1 MRIYKNERNAAI
13 GHFRTSRMIKLKN
26 VSKQYGTIKA
36 LDGINLDIKSG
47 EMALLVGSS
56 GAGKSTLMKLLYR
69 EERPTTG
76 NIIIG
81 NIDVS
86 SLSDT
91 KIPYLRRRMGIVFQD
106 FKLLPNKSAFENV
119 AYALRGLGAEEYE
132 IQKRVS
138 GALKLVGLLERAFN
152 LPSELSGGEQQ
163 RVGIARAIVQGPPLV
178 IADEPTGNL
187 DPSTSLEI
195 FNLLS
200 RIAER
205 GTTVLVSTHN
215 QHIVESFGK
224 RIITLDKGQVVS
236 DIGPTTNNHNFAQLR
251 R

>member
-1 MRIYKNERNAAI
+1 
-13 GHFRTSRMIKLKN
+13 MIKLKN
-26 VSKQYGTIKA
+26 VTKTYANICA
-36 LDGINLDIKSG
+36 LDNVSLDIGAG
-47 EMALLVGSS
+47 ELALVVGAS

-69 EERPTTG
+69 EENPESG
-76 NIIIG
+76 QIIIG

-86 SLSDT
+86 SLSHQ
-91 KIPYLRRRMGIVFQD
+91 KIPYLRRRMGIIFQD
-106 FKLLPNKSAFENV
+106 FKLLPHKSAFENV

-138 GALKLVGLLERAFN
+138 GALKLVGLLERAYN

-187 DPSTSLEI
+187 DPATSMEI
-195 FNLLS
+195 FRLLEK
-200 RIAER
+200 IAER

-215 QHIVESFGK
+215 QQIVEQFGK
-224 RIITLDKGQVVS
+224 RVITLDKGRLVS
-236 DIGPTTNNHNFAQLR
+236 DTGSSNIAGFRAGGSNLR
-251 R
+251 QAPLSKMDI